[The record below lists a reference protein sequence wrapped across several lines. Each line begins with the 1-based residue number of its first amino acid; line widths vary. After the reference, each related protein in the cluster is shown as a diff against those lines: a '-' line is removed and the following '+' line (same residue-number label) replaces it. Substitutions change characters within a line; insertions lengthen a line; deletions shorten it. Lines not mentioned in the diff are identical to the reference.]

1 MKKIFAQ
8 VIMPLPLND
17 YYTYAV
23 PDAMADLLMPG
34 MRVVVQ
40 FGLKKFYTAIVAAIS
55 ENPPPNVEELKSV
68 TALLEDTPVVYPV
81 NLALWEWIGRYYL
94 ASAGEVMKAALPSA
108 LKLESNTEVV
118 VVEGADRREL
128 SVGEAAMLAVIPSG
142 GTSVKRL
149 QQWMGS
155 HFSHRQLGELVAKGQ
170 IEVFE
175 KMAEKVTPLKVVEVA
190 ATPRLSDQTAFD
202 ATLKSLSRAPAQK
215 GLMMHFLHLT
225 NLFGETSRGSVS
237 KKELL
242 KDTPF
247 TDAVL
252 KQLIKRGLLVLN
264 EIHEPEQPEEAMQTG
279 LNMLNPFQQQAL
291 SEVKEQFLNKQ
302 VVLLHGITASGKT
315 EIYFQLIEEACRE
328 GRQVLFLVPEI
339 ALTPQITKR
348 LREVFGKRVVVYH
361 SKMSDRE
368 RVNVW
373 NQVRSYDTDNQGDGQ
388 IVLGARS
395 AIFLPFKSL
404 RLVVVD
410 EEHEHSYKQTDPAP
424 RYNARDMA
432 AVLGFQ
438 HKAKVIMGS
447 ATPSSETFLNTRNGK
462 YGLVTLSQRH
472 GEATLPNIVVVD
484 IQRAFKRRQM
494 QAMLTPDL
502 FDRIKMALES
512 EEQVILFQNRRGYSP
527 YVECMSCGW
536 IPRCQHCDV
545 SLTYHRRH
553 HQLHCHYCGFQ
564 MAMPEHCTSCTKGE
578 LKSRGMGTEK
588 IEDEIS
594 RLFPE
599 ARVARVDL
607 DTTRSRYAFD
617 KLVERLEQRKID
629 VVVGTQMIAKGLD
642 FSKVSLVGILNADN
656 LINFPDYRAHE
667 RAFQLMMQVSGR
679 SGRSDTPGTVVV
691 QTSQPHH
698 PVFGFLL
705 AHDYTGFMEQLLEE
719 RRLFHYPPWYR
730 LVRLT
735 VKHRQQHLADKL
747 AAALAG
753 HLRKQ
758 SGFIVLGPEYP
769 LVSKIKNMFG
779 KEIWLKLS
787 RNLKPEATGTII
799 REAVAKN
806 RLVEGGKSALYSIDV
821 DPL

>member
-1 MKKIFAQ
+1 
-8 VIMPLPLND
+8 
-17 YYTYAV
+17 
-23 PDAMADLLMPG
+23 
-34 MRVVVQ
+34 
-40 FGLKKFYTAIVAAIS
+40 
-55 ENPPPNVEELKSV
+55 
-68 TALLEDTPVVYPV
+68 
-81 NLALWEWIGRYYL
+81 
-94 ASAGEVMKAALPSA
+94 
-108 LKLESNTEVV
+108 
-118 VVEGADRREL
+118 
-128 SVGEAAMLAVIPSG
+128 
-142 GTSVKRL
+142 
-149 QQWMGS
+149 
-155 HFSHRQLGELVAKGQ
+155 
-170 IEVFE
+170 
-175 KMAEKVTPLKVVEVA
+175 
-190 ATPRLSDQTAFD
+190 
-202 ATLKSLSRAPAQK
+202 
-215 GLMMHFLHLT
+215 
-225 NLFGETSRGSVS
+225 
-237 KKELL
+237 
-242 KDTPF
+242 
-247 TDAVL
+247 
-252 KQLIKRGLLVLN
+252 
-264 EIHEPEQPEEAMQTG
+264 
-279 LNMLNPFQQQAL
+279 
-291 SEVKEQFLNKQ
+291 
-302 VVLLHGITASGKT
+302 
-315 EIYFQLIEEACRE
+315 
-328 GRQVLFLVPEI
+328 
-339 ALTPQITKR
+339 
-348 LREVFGKRVVVYH
+348 
-361 SKMSDRE
+361 
-368 RVNVW
+368 
-373 NQVRSYDTDNQGDGQ
+373 
-388 IVLGARS
+388 
-395 AIFLPFKSL
+395 
-404 RLVVVD
+404 
-410 EEHEHSYKQTDPAP
+410 
-424 RYNARDMA
+424 
-432 AVLGFQ
+432 
-438 HKAKVIMGS
+438 
-447 ATPSSETFLNTRNGK
+447 
-462 YGLVTLSQRH
+462 
-472 GEATLPNIVVVD
+472 
-484 IQRAFKRRQM
+484 
-494 QAMLTPDL
+494 
-502 FDRIKMALES
+502 
-512 EEQVILFQNRRGYSP
+512 
-527 YVECMSCGW
+527 
-536 IPRCQHCDV
+536 
-545 SLTYHRRH
+545 
-553 HQLHCHYCGFQ
+553 
-564 MAMPEHCTSCTKGE
+564 
-578 LKSRGMGTEK
+578 MGTEK

>member
-1 MKKIFAQ
+1 MKKLYAQ

-17 YYTYAV
+17 YYTYSV
-23 PDAMADLLMPG
+23 PEAMAGLLTPG

-40 FGLKKFYTAIVAAIS
+40 FGLKKFYTAIVASIT
-55 ENPPPNVEELKSV
+55 ENPPHGIEELKSV
-68 TALLEDTPVVYPV
+68 TALLEDTPVVYPI

-94 ASAGEVMKAALPSA
+94 ASVGEVMKAALPAA
-108 LKLESNTEVV
+108 LKLESNTEVAV
-118 VVEGADRREL
+118 VADADHQGL
-128 SVGEAAMLAVIPSG
+128 TVGEAAMLAVIPPG
-142 GTSVKRL
+142 GTTVKRL

-155 HFSHRQLGELVAKGQ
+155 QFSHRQLGELVRKGQ

-175 KMAEKVTPLKVVEVA
+175 KMGEKVPPRKVLEVA
-190 ATPRLSDQTAFD
+190 AAPRLSDPLAFD
-202 ATLKSLSRAPAQK
+202 AIMETMSRAPAQRD
-215 GLMMHFLHLT
+215 LLMHFLQLT
-225 NLFGETSRGSVS
+225 NLFGESPRSSVP

-242 KDTPF
+242 KDTPYS
-247 TDAVL
+247 DATV
-252 KQLIKRGLLVLN
+252 KQLIKKGLLVL
-264 EIHEPEQPEEAMQTG
+264 HEARESEKHGIEVQSG

-291 SEVKEQFLNKQ
+291 SEVKKQFQEKQ

-315 EIYFQLIEEACRE
+315 EIYFQLIDEACRK
-328 GRQVLFLVPEI
+328 GQQVLYLVPEI
-339 ALTPQITKR
+339 ALTPQITRR
-348 LREVFGKRVVVYH
+348 LREVFGNRVVVYH

-368 RVNVW
+368 RVAIW
-373 NQVRSYDTDNQGDGQ
+373 NQVLSFDSENHRVGQ

-395 AIFLPFKSL
+395 AIFLPFKTL
-404 RLVVVD
+404 GLVVVD
-410 EEHEHSYKQTDPAP
+410 EEHEHSYKQTDPSP

-432 AVLGFQ
+432 ALLGVQ
-438 HKAKVIMGS
+438 HKAHVIFGS
-447 ATPSSETFLNTRNGK
+447 ATPSSETFLNTQNGK
-462 YGLVTLSQRH
+462 YGMVTLTQRH
-472 GEATLPNIVVVD
+472 GDARLPDIVVAD

-494 QAMLTPDL
+494 QAMLTPEL
-502 FDRIKMALES
+502 YGRIKIALES
-512 EEQVILFQNRRGYSP
+512 KEQVILFQNRRGYSP
-527 YVECMSCGW
+527 YIECMSCGW
-536 IPRCQHCDV
+536 IPRCLHCDV

-553 HQLHCHYCGFQ
+553 QRLHCHYCGFQ
-564 MAMPEHCTSCTKGE
+564 MAMPEQCGVCSHTE

-594 RLFPE
+594 KLFPE
-599 ARVARVDL
+599 ARLARVDL

-629 VVVGTQMIAKGLD
+629 IVVGTQMIAKGLD

-691 QTSQPHH
+691 QTSQPQH

-705 AHDYTGFMEQLLEE
+705 EHNFTGYMEQLLEE

-730 LVRLT
+730 MVRLT
-735 VKHRQQHLADKL
+735 VKHRQQYLADSL
-747 AAALAG
+747 AAALAED
-753 HLRKQ
+753 LRKQ

-769 LVSKIKNMFG
+769 LVSRIKNIYG
-779 KEIWLKLS
+779 KEIWIKLN
-787 RNLKPEATGTII
+787 RNLKPEFTGGLI
-799 REAVAKN
+799 REAVTQN
-806 RLVEGGKSALYSIDV
+806 RMLDGGKSALYSIDV